1 VARAG
6 ATDQAAHRRLLPRGD
21 GAVSRAAAPAPG
33 RLITG
38 SRPGRPL
45 TVLPGLAARS
55 DNHIPQLLE
64 EVARA

>member
-1 VARAG
+1 
-6 ATDQAAHRRLLPRGD
+6 
-21 GAVSRAAAPAPG
+21 VSRAAAPAPG
-33 RLITG
+33 RLIAG

-55 DNHIPQLLE
+55 DNHIPDNHIPQLLE